1 MIFSYDEIFKLT
13 EGYLMA
19 FEKAATETMLKQR
32 PNCSPDAIDSNAHAY
47 DCERLE
53 SYILKRE

>member
-1 MIFSYDEIFKLT
+1 
-13 EGYLMA
+13 MA

-32 PNCSPDAIDSNAHAY
+32 PNCPPDAIDSNAHAY